1 MELKKFPN
9 IGLFNNQKIVLSTL
23 WVFVLMNMIYA
34 DILNTLKPG
43 YLNELAHVGENIS
56 GETVLLFAFLMEI
69 PIVMILLSR
78 ILNRKSN
85 RIANFISTPISIL
98 WVIIPSIVMS
108 NGNTPLSYIFFAT
121 IETLTMIFII
131 WYTWKWKEE

>member
-1 MELKKFPN
+1 MNRN
-9 IGLFNNQKIVLSTL
+9 IHLSVLTQNHKIVLSTL

-34 DILNTLKPG
+34 DILNTLKPH
-43 YLNELAHVGENIS
+43 YLQELEYVGENLS

-78 ILNRKSN
+78 ILNRKAN
-85 RIANFISTPISIL
+85 RIANFIAAPISIL

-108 NGNTPLSYIFFAT
+108 DSNTPLSYIFFAT
-121 IETLTMIFII
+121 VETITMAFILRYA
-131 WYTWKWKEE
+131 WQWKTD